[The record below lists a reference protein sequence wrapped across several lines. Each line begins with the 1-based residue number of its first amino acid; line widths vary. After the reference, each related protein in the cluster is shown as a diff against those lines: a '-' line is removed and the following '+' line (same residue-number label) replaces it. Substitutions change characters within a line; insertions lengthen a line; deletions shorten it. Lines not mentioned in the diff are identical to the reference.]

1 MTKTIQN
8 IVLLQETPRD
18 AFDISMKAGKMFFNR
33 FCIDEEAGFELSG
46 VYNIKDSPTMK
57 TYKSHTPK
65 HRWKEIG
72 KGSRLLIDRVSEI

>member
-46 VYNIKDSPTMK
+46 VYNSYFDRYDIKNLC
-57 TYKSHTPK
+57 
-65 HRWKEIG
+65 R
-72 KGSRLLIDRVSEI
+72 